1 MLDYTLEWLSINGI
15 EEIFILCCAHADQ
28 ITAHLKSAGWLISRH
43 PRIKT
48 ITAANCL
55 SAGDA
60 LRTIDNQD
68 IIKHDFVLVYGDVIS
83 NASLSSILDLHK
95 KRRVADRLAIMTLV
109 LRGGMSEMHRR
120 RLGESGLVVAVDP
133 SSHRLLKFEEQPS
146 SSSSYSSASH
156 QQQQQSAPSS
166 LSSAAAVVRMDAAM
180 FSERDQIS
188 LRTDLIDTGIAICAP
203 EVLMLFSD
211 NFDYQ
216 NIRKDFVTGV
226 LCEEELGN
234 KLYIHELTSEYA
246 ARVNSFRSYDAVSKD
261 ILGRWT
267 YPLTPDTNLP
277 AARASRSLSLGGGGG
292 AGDGGGGGG
301 VSSPT
306 SGGGMGSI
314 MYGFGTG
321 TGGGG
326 GGNITMGGKQ
336 SQQQQ
341 QVPLSAKSTYKLQ
354 RGRVYIES
362 SACIARTAHI
372 LHDTCIG
379 PGCIISDGAQI
390 SKSVLGKGCIIGPK
404 AVLHGVYCLDNVT
417 IGEGCTVSTAL
428 LCSGVLLKDNVTVGK
443 GAVLSFG
450 VVIDTKQVVP
460 PHTMITLCQQKTQER
475 NGGGGGGGNIA
486 TKFGSLDSCDDDD
499 DDDTN
504 AEDGFRP
511 ASLIL
516 TAAKTLA
523 SGSIPEMLPSLT
535 FNQKVVGNLD
545 AGFKWL
551 PREPVLSKEEQM
563 EEERRRRRSGE
574 NASGGRRS
582 SIGGDGTTGT
592 GTTGT
597 GTGTMYLNSLT
608 PPPPPPPPP
617 REAFAFLDVIGA
629 GAAGDSGA
637 LNASGKEGGKHS
649 AAAALQQGGGGGGGG
664 GGGALAM
671 DMEGSPSSVL
681 GDDEHFRSE
690 VAETFLRCV
699 KEGISH
705 ENVVI
710 ELNGLKIAEDKTFAD
725 CARFIFTTMLGLC
738 LPLNPA
744 KTAALPSEY
753 LRLYPQIDSS
763 SSSNADNNSAESTS
777 SINASLLAGMTNNP
791 TAVTR
796 EAKAELLKRAS
807 TQITR
812 WQDLLQKFLKSE
824 DDQVELLLT
833 FEEYCGGEGDFEHG
847 SKEQGEGRVYTLIF
861 PQVLKV
867 LYDTDVVSE
876 EAVLQWADEKELADE
891 EEKVY
896 LKKAEPFIEWL
907 RDAEEEESSEEEEV
921 SE

>member
-28 ITAHLKSAGWLISRH
+28 INAHLKSAGWLASRQ

-83 NASLSSILDLHK
+83 NASLSSVLDLHK
-95 KRRVADRLAIMTLV
+95 KRRAADRSAIMTLL
-109 LRGGMSEMHRR
+109 LRGGMSEMHKR
-120 RLGESGLVVAVDP
+120 RLGETGLVVAVDP
-133 SSHRLLKFEEQPS
+133 SSHRLLKFEEQPPSSYAS
-146 SSSSYSSASH
+146 SS
-156 QQQQQSAPSS
+156 QQQQQSSFS
-166 LSSAAAVVRMDAAM
+166 SSAAVIRMDAAM

-234 KLYIHELTSEYA
+234 KLYIHELTLEYA

-277 AARASRSLSLGGGGG
+277 AARASLSLSHVGGG
-292 AGDGGGGGG
+292 GDGGGGGG
-301 VSSPT
+301 DG
-306 SGGGMGSI
+306 GGGMGSL
-314 MYGFGTG
+314 YAFGTG
-321 TGGGG
+321 SGGS
-326 GGNITMGGKQ
+326 GNIMMGGK
-336 SQQQQ
+336 QQQQ
-341 QVPLSAKSTYKLQ
+341 QVPMSAKSSYKLQ

-362 SACIARTAHI
+362 SANIARTARI
-372 LHDTCIG
+372 THDTCIG
-379 PGCIISDGAQI
+379 PGCVISDGAQI
-390 SKSVLGKGCIIGPK
+390 SKSVIGKGCIIGPK

-417 IGEGCTVSTAL
+417 IGEGCTVSTAF
-428 LCSGVLLKDNVTVGK
+428 LCSGVLLRDNVTVGK

-450 VVIDTKQVVP
+450 VVVDSKQVVP

-475 NGGGGGGGNIA
+475 GGSEDDLKCPPPPPSSSSTTTNIGGGGNVA
-486 TKFGSLDSCDDDD
+486 TKFGSLDSYDDDD
-499 DDDTN
+499 EDDMN

-523 SGSIPEMLPSLT
+523 SGGIPELLPSLT
-535 FNQKVVGNLD
+535 FNQKLVGNLG
-545 AGFKWL
+545 AGFMWL

-574 NASGGRRS
+574 SGGGVKRS
-582 SIGGDGTTGT
+582 SIGGNGDTATTL
-592 GTTGT
+592 
-597 GTGTMYLNSLT
+597 YLNSLT

-617 REAFAFLDVIGA
+617 REAFAFLDVIGTSGA
-629 GAAGDSGA
+629 GAAGGSGA
-637 LNASGKEGGKHS
+637 LNAFGKEGGKQS
-649 AAAALQQGGGGGGGG
+649 AAAALQQGGGGGSGSGAEGGG
-664 GGGALAM
+664 GEALPM
-671 DMEGSPSSVL
+671 DMEGSPSSVSRE
-681 GDDEHFRSE
+681 DEHFRSE

-744 KTAALPSEY
+744 KTAALPLEY
-753 LRLYPQIDSS
+753 LRLYPQIG
-763 SSSNADNNSAESTS
+763 SSSNGAYNGDANSESIS
-777 SINASLLAGMTNNP
+777 SINASLLAGMTDP
-791 TAVTR
+791 AAVTR

-847 SKEQGEGRVYTLIF
+847 SKEQGEGEVYTLIF

-867 LYDTDVVSE
+867 LYDTEVVYE
-876 EAVLQWADEKELADE
+876 EAVLQWADEKKLADE

-896 LKKAEPFIEWL
+896 LKKAELFIEWL
-907 RDAEEEESSEEEEV
+907 RDAEEEESSDDE
-921 SE
+921 